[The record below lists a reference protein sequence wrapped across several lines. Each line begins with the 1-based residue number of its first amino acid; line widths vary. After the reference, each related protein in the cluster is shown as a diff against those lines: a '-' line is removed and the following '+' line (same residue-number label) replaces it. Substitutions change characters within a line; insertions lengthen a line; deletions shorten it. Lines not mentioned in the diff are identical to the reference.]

1 MKNSIILI
9 FLSLIFFS
17 EKIIANEEIK
27 ILYKIENSV
36 VTSVDVENEM
46 NYLVSLNKNLVNYD
60 KKKLYNIA
68 SKSLIREKIKKIE
81 IEKFYIM
88 NYEKSSQSQII
99 SNILKNIYQNQGF
112 NNEDEFS
119 NYLIAKDVNI
129 KDVKKKLVIEQH
141 WNKLIYDKY
150 NNSIKID
157 KKKIDLKLNKLVKEN
172 SKLNSFKLS
181 EIIFSEKNKTDYEN
195 KYKIILDS
203 IKEIGFKE
211 SALIYSISNSSKI
224 GGDIGWINQ
233 NQVSEKIFDEIKN
246 LKIGE
251 FSKPIVTPGGAIILL
266 LNDKKEISS
275 MIDKNTE
282 LEKII
287 SNEQNR
293 QLNEY
298 SIIYFKQVENKIY
311 VEEM

>member
-1 MKNSIILI
+1 MKNPIILI

-17 EKIIANEEIK
+17 EKIIASEEIK

-68 SKSLIREKIKKIE
+68 SKSLIREKIKKVE

-88 NYEKSSQSQII
+88 NYEKYSQSQII
-99 SNILKNIYQNQGF
+99 NNILKNIYQNQGF

-119 NYLIAKDVNI
+119 NYLIAKNVDI
-129 KDVKKKLVIEQH
+129 KNVKKKLVIEQH

-150 NNSIKID
+150 NNSVKID
-157 KKKIDLKLNKLVKEN
+157 KKKIDLKLDKLVKEN

-195 KYKIILDS
+195 KYKIIIDS

-224 GGDIGWINQ
+224 GGDIGWVNQ

-287 SNEQNR
+287 SNERNR

>member
-99 SNILKNIYQNQGF
+99 NNILKNIYQNQGF
-112 NNEDEFS
+112 NNEDEFL

-150 NNSIKID
+150 NNSLKID

>member
-9 FLSLIFFS
+9 FLSLFFFS
-17 EKIIANEEIK
+17 EKIIASEEIK

-68 SKSLIREKIKKIE
+68 SKSLIREKIKKVE

-99 SNILKNIYQNQGF
+99 NNILKNIYQNQGF

-119 NYLIAKDVNI
+119 NYLIAKNVDI
-129 KDVKKKLVIEQH
+129 KNVKKKLVIEQH

-150 NNSIKID
+150 NNSVKID
-157 KKKIDLKLNKLVKEN
+157 KKKIDLKLDKLVKEN

-195 KYKIILDS
+195 KYKIIIDS

-224 GGDIGWINQ
+224 GGDIGWVNQ

-287 SNEQNR
+287 LNERNR

>member
-68 SKSLIREKIKKIE
+68 SQSLIREKIKKVE

-99 SNILKNIYQNQGF
+99 NNILKNIYQSQGY

-119 NYLIAKDVNI
+119 NYLMTKDVNI

-150 NNSIKID
+150 NHSIKID
-157 KKKIDLKLNKLVKEN
+157 KKKIDLKLDKLVKEN

-287 SNEQNR
+287 SNERNR

>member
-99 SNILKNIYQNQGF
+99 NNILKNIYQSQGF